1 MVGSYQPSRGDFVYL
16 DFTPHAGTEQG
27 GRRPGLVISHRE
39 HNVATGLAFVC
50 PVTSRSKDSPFEVR
64 IPPPGRVSGVVLAN
78 QLRSLDW
85 IARNAEFAGKARNEL
100 VEEVAGII
108 AAIME

>member
-1 MVGSYQPSRGDFVYL
+1 MVGPYQPSRGDFVYL

-27 GRRPGLVISHRE
+27 GHRPGLVISRKE
-39 HNVATGLAFVC
+39 HNIATGLAFVC

-64 IPPPGRVSGVVLAN
+64 IPPNGHVSGVVLAN

-85 IARNAEFAGKARNEL
+85 VERNAKFAGKAPNGL
-100 VEEVAGII
+100 VEDVAGII
-108 AAIME
+108 VAIME